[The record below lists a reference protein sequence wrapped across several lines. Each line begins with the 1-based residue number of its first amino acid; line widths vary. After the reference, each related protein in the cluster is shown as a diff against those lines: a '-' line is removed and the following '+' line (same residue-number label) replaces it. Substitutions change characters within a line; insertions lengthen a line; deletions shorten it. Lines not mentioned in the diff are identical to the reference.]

1 MPNTKG
7 LHEIFYWRSYCWKEI
22 IQLSSL
28 HNLATA
34 QWELSW
40 ESVGKRL
47 RLTLPAMASFA
58 TRGGGGGGVG
68 LTCPDH
74 QNLRIHQSQ

>member
-1 MPNTKG
+1 MDVG
-7 LHEIFYWRSYCWKEI
+7 
-22 IQLSSL
+22 
-28 HNLATA
+28 
-34 QWELSW
+34 WELSW
-40 ESVGKRL
+40 ESFGKRL

-68 LTCPDH
+68 GGEVGLTCPDH